1 MKLLRFLLYLFRQ
14 GTLHTP
20 PVDFQTEREKALAGA
35 GIFSP
40 ETEKRGALNS
50 WLMRNPVAYMV
61 AANLAYLK
69 NSFTMN
75 NMYFIC
81 DEHRLIYVR
90 ILKCASTSMLKVFL
104 PLLDG
109 KLKNGDLSPQLVD
122 SLEPYFRHQVLS
134 ISQSSYTKFA
144 LVRNPFQRLVSSY
157 LDIFDPES
165 ERFTYAAYWFG
176 ILRRD
181 MSFKAFVATIEKIP
195 GQLLGPH
202 FSPQAS
208 IIGIPEKNDTL
219 IFRIDRDMAS
229 LDTFLDQYGLS
240 LPQVNKHPA
249 AYDYR
254 SYYDKQTFDIVRNL
268 YRRDIK
274 AFGYE
279 AESTALGEYVNAL

>member
-1 MKLLRFLLYLFRQ
+1 MKLLRFLLYLLRH
-14 GTLHTP
+14 GRLHTP

-35 GIFSP
+35 GIFSLKQKG
-40 ETEKRGALNS
+40 EVSNS

-109 KLKNGDLSPQLVD
+109 KLKNRDLSPLLVD
-122 SLEPYFRHQVLS
+122 SLEIYFRHQTLS
-134 ISQSSYTKFA
+134 RSLSSYTKFA
-144 LVRNPFQRLVSSY
+144 LVRNPFQRLVSTY
-157 LDIFDPES
+157 LDLFDPES

-176 ILRRD
+176 ILHRE
-181 MSFKAFVATIEKIP
+181 MSFKAFVETIEKIP

-202 FSPQAS
+202 FSSQAS
-208 IIGIPEKNDTL
+208 IVGFPKEKT
-219 IFRIDRDMAS
+219 R
-229 LDTFLDQYGLS
+229 
-240 LPQVNKHPA
+240 
-249 AYDYR
+249 
-254 SYYDKQTFDIVRNL
+254 
-268 YRRDIK
+268 
-274 AFGYE
+274 
-279 AESTALGEYVNAL
+279 